1 MLVRR
6 IDPDNPDPD
15 ILAEAAGLIERGGI
29 VACATDTLYGLL
41 ADPTNANAIV
51 RLFDIKGRPGDR
63 AVPLI
68 AADAAQVA
76 AQIGPL
82 PGSGPQLAARWWP
95 GPLSLLVPAGPFVV
109 PGVHGGTG
117 RVAVRVPAQAVARG
131 LCRMVGRPLTATS
144 ANRSGEPPAAT
155 AAEVR
160 AQLDESLSLL
170 LDAGPAPGGP
180 PSTIVDVTGR
190 APTLVRAGAIPWEHV
205 LRSLEEG
212 AR

>member
-1 MLVRR
+1 VRP
-6 IDPDNPDPD
+6 IDPESPDPEV
-15 ILAEAAGLIERGGI
+15 LAQAAAVIERGGVI
-29 VACATDTLYGLL
+29 ACATDTLYGLL

-68 AADAAQVA
+68 AADAAQVT

-82 PGSGPQLAARWWP
+82 PGCGPRLAARWWP
-95 GPLSLLVPAGPFVV
+95 GPLSLLIEAGPFVV

-117 RVAVRVPAQAVARG
+117 RVAVRVPAHAVARA
-131 LCRMVGRPLTATS
+131 LCRIVGRPLTATS
-144 ANRSGEPPAAT
+144 ANLSGQPPATT

-160 AQLDESLSLL
+160 AQLDERLSLL

-180 PSTIVDVTGR
+180 PSTIVDVTGD
-190 APTLVRAGAIPWEHV
+190 APVLVRAGAIPWEHV

-212 AR
+212 DAP